1 MNTIVKSIAA
11 VTLVLFMVPS
21 TFGQENRREQA
32 QEKKE
37 KIEALK
43 ISFITTE
50 LALTIEEA
58 EKFWPI
64 YNEMEAKLKAEKKI
78 QRNLEKELK
87 ENEATLTDAE
97 NKSKALALFDS
108 EQKEV
113 TIKREYFTKIGDQI
127 GYTKS
132 TKLLSLEQKF
142 KRELMNQLNAD
153 KKGSED
159 RPQGG
164 QGKK

>member
-1 MNTIVKSIAA
+1 MNTITKSIAA
-11 VTLVLFMVPS
+11 LSLVLLMIPS
-21 TFGQENRREQA
+21 TFGQQGKREA
-32 QEKKE
+32 SKEKKE

-50 LALTIEEA
+50 LALTSEES

-64 YNEMEAKLKAEKKI
+64 YNELESKIKVEKKA
-78 QRNLEKELK
+78 QRSLEKDLK
-87 ENEATLTDAE
+87 ENHSTLTDTE
-97 NKSKALALFDS
+97 NKMKVLALFDS
-108 EQKEV
+108 QQKEI
-113 TIKREYFTKIGDQI
+113 TLKREYYSKIGDKI

-142 KRELMNQLNAD
+142 KRELMSQLNKD
-153 KKGSED
+153 KKNPGEH
-159 RPQGG
+159 PQGG

>member
-1 MNTIVKSIAA
+1 MNTIVKTFAA
-11 VTLVLFMVPS
+11 MVMILFILPN
-21 TFGQENRREQA
+21 TFGQESKRAIA

-50 LALTIEEA
+50 LELTSEES

-64 YNEMEAKLKAEKKI
+64 YNEMEAKIKAEK
-78 QRNLEKELK
+78 RARRTLEKELR
-87 ENEATLTDAE
+87 EQHATLSDAD
-97 NKSKALALFDS
+97 NKTKVLAIFES
-108 EQKEV
+108 EQKEIA
-113 TIKREYFTKIGDQI
+113 IKRDYFTKIGDKI

-142 KRELMNQLNAD
+142 KRELMSQLGKD
-153 KKGSED
+153 RKGAGD
-159 RPQGG
+159 RPHGN
-164 QGKK
+164 QGK